1 MTVTS
6 LKVEEVKLE
15 ELKQLARRLSYER
28 RQAVSVGSI
37 IRSLIHEFLARQ
49 AEDKA
54 S

>member
-6 LKVEEVKLE
+6 LKLEEMVLE
-15 ELKQLARRLSYER
+15 ELKQVARKLSYER

-37 IRSLIHEFLARQ
+37 IRTLVHDFLARQ
-49 AEDKA
+49 TAEKA